1 MSLDDLVLGLQR
13 LVDRVIRRARR
24 GCAPRAGRRRL
35 LVVQIDGLS
44 RGVLELALTQGRMP
58 FLRRV
63 IERGGWRLHPMFVG
77 LPSSTPAFQMAAM
90 YGVRPDIP
98 GFHYHEKRHRE
109 DVYFPRAG
117 DAARVEREQAAGRR
131 GILEGGASYGCV
143 FTGGAV
149 DNLFTFANLKRP
161 SGTGLLAALTAVV
174 VLAWVIVKS
183 TVITAVE
190 LARAALR
197 LLADPVGEWARG
209 WKWLAIKV
217 GLSVWV
223 RELFTLAVSRDLYAG
238 APAVYVNFL
247 DYDVMAHAYGPRH
260 RRAIRTLRRLDD
272 AIKQIWRVCRRVPEH
287 AYDIYIL
294 SDHGQA
300 LCKPFANLT
309 GGRRFERVMVEDF
322 LTPGEARPVG
332 PERPAGRRHLASG
345 IKALRMGR
353 APGFFQRFFNYME
366 DGFPWI
372 LGELKEA
379 RERDNVR
386 VIAAGPNAFV
396 YFVDQDAALTIDG
409 IEARWPGLAERLSR
423 HPGVGYVFVRGGDG
437 PVAFWRGKRY
447 RLSVADPGPFAGR
460 ADAPLVI
467 SAIRDLMAMPSAG
480 DLVLYGIDAAPGHV
494 SYIAEAGAHAGP
506 SPEELHAF
514 VVAPPA
520 AGLPEPL
527 THPVQ
532 LYPHFVRYVEVV
544 EGEPAA

>member
-1 MSLDDLVLGLQR
+1 MPLDDLVLGLQR
-13 LVDRVIRRARR
+13 FVDRLIRRARR
-24 GCAPRAGRRRL
+24 GRAPTAGRRRL

-63 IERGGWRLHPMFVG
+63 MERGGWRLHPMFVG

-98 GFHYHEKRHRE
+98 GFHYHEKRRRE

-117 DAARVEREQAAGRR
+117 DAARVERAQAAGRR

-149 DNLFTFANLKRP
+149 ANLFTFAIMKRP
-161 SGTGLLAALTAVV
+161 TGSGLLAALSALIVLLWV
-174 VLAWVIVKS
+174 VLKS
-183 TVITAVE
+183 TAITAVE
-190 LARAALR
+190 LGRAVLR

-223 RELFTLAVSRDLYAG
+223 RELFTLAVARDVYAG
-238 APAVYVNFL
+238 VPSIYVNYL
-247 DYDVMAHAYGPRH
+247 DYDVVSHAYGPRH
-260 RRAIRTLRRLDD
+260 TRAMRSLRRVDD
-272 AIKQIWRVCRRVPEH
+272 AIKQIWRVCRPVPED

-294 SDHGQA
+294 SAHRQA

-309 GGRRFERVMVEDF
+309 GGRRFERVMFEDF

-386 VIAAGPNAFV
+386 VIAAGPNAFI
-396 YFVDQDAALTIDG
+396 YFVDDAAPLAIDR
-409 IEARWPGLAERLSR
+409 IEKRWPGLAEDLSR
-423 HPGVGYVFVRGGDG
+423 HPGVGYVFARGADG
-437 PVAFWRGKRY
+437 PLCFWRGKRF
-447 RLSVADPGPFAGR
+447 RLSAGTPGPFAGR
-460 ADAPLVI
+460 PGAALVGAGVGGLMALP
-467 SAIRDLMAMPSAG
+467 SARDL
-480 DLVLYGIDAAPGHV
+480 VVYGIDAAPGHV

>member
-1 MSLDDLVLGLQR
+1 MPLDDLVLGLQR
-13 LVDRVIRRARR
+13 FVDRLVRRARR
-24 GCAPRAGRRRL
+24 GRAPAPGRRRL
-35 LVVQIDGLS
+35 LIVQIDGLS
-44 RGVLELALTQGRMP
+44 RGVLEQALAQRRMP

-63 IERGGWRLHPMFVG
+63 IERGGWRVHPMFVG
-77 LPSSTPAFQMAAM
+77 LPSSTPAFQLAAM

-98 GFHYHEKRHRE
+98 GFHYHEKRHGE
-109 DVYFPRAG
+109 DVYFPRGG
-117 DAARVEREQAAGRR
+117 DAARVERTQAAGRR

-149 DNLFTFANLKRP
+149 DNLFTFAIMKRP
-161 SGTGLLAALTAVV
+161 TGSGLLAALSALIVLLWV
-174 VLAWVIVKS
+174 VLKS
-183 TVITAVE
+183 TAITAVE
-190 LARAALR
+190 LGRAVLR

-223 RELFTLAVSRDLYAG
+223 RELFTLAVARDVYAG
-238 APAVYVNFL
+238 VPSIYVNYL
-247 DYDVMAHAYGPRH
+247 DYDVVSHAYGPRH
-260 RRAIRTLRRLDD
+260 ARAMRSLRRVDD

-300 LCKPFANLT
+300 LCKPFADLT
-309 GGRRFERVMVEDF
+309 GGRRIERVIFEDF
-322 LTPGEARPVG
+322 FLPGEARPVG

-396 YFVDQDAALTIDG
+396 YFVDQDAALTIEH
-409 IEARWPGLAERLSR
+409 IEARWPGLAEQLSR

-527 THPVQ
+527 THPIQ
-532 LYPHFVRYVEVV
+532 LYPHFVRYVDVV
-544 EGEPAA
+544 EGGPAA